1 MPTPI
6 RVHVIVGGFP
16 PGSHAGHDMDYARV
30 RILQALQADERVH
43 ATVGSDFTDCP
54 KWIRDCQLLV
64 TYVAGPFADEPTT
77 GVIRDWLADGGRWL
91 GLHGSAGGKAVR
103 VEGQGARRMVKAPY
117 HEALGAFF
125 LTHPPVRDFEVT
137 VADRG
142 HVLTDKLPPSFA
154 IRDEPYWIEVQHPE
168 TRVLLTMD
176 LPDAPAGH
184 YAMVYDEDTT
194 LLPDGRSR
202 ALGIV
207 RDVGKGGVAYFAP
220 GHCQTP
226 VNRAAI
232 GVGDDQPAFRGPW
245 ETTAY
250 RQLLSNALA
259 WGAGIEG

>member
-1 MPTPI
+1 
-6 RVHVIVGGFP
+6 
-16 PGSHAGHDMDYARV
+16 
-30 RILQALQADERVH
+30 
-43 ATVGSDFTDCP
+43 
-54 KWIRDCQLLV
+54 
-64 TYVAGPFADEPTT
+64 
-77 GVIRDWLADGGRWL
+77 
-91 GLHGSAGGKAVR
+91 
-103 VEGQGARRMVKAPY
+103 MVKAPY

-176 LPDAPAGH
+176 MQEAPVGH

-207 RDVGKGGVAYFAP
+207 RTSARAAWPTSRRGTVRRRHRAAAGVA
-220 GHCQTP
+220 
-226 VNRAAI
+226 
-232 GVGDDQPAFRGPW
+232 DDQPAFRGPW
-245 ETTAY
+245 ETAAY

>member
-1 MPTPI
+1 M
-6 RVHVIVGGFP
+6 
-16 PGSHAGHDMDYARV
+16 
-30 RILQALQADERVH
+30 
-43 ATVGSDFTDCP
+43 
-54 KWIRDCQLLV
+54 

-103 VEGQGARRMVKAPY
+103 VEGRGARRMVKAPY

-176 LPDAPAGH
+176 MQEAPAGH

-207 RDVGKGGVAYFAP
+207 RDVGEGGVAYFAP

-226 VNRAAI
+226 VTGAAA
-232 GVGDDQPAFRGPW
+232 GVADDQPAFRGPW
-245 ETTAY
+245 ETAAY
-250 RQLLSNALA
+250 RQLLSNAWPGAPASRADRGARVAGCLGPGGRGRDQRAIGGIDLQAQAFQRVGAQQSAGVVLA
-259 WGAGIEG
+259 EDHQGGMLLAR

>member
-1 MPTPI
+1 MTTPI
-6 RVHVIVGGFP
+6 RVHVIAGGFP

-30 RILQALQADERVH
+30 RILEALQADERVH
-43 ATVGSDFTDCP
+43 ATVTSDFTDCP

-77 GVIRDWLADGGRWL
+77 GVIRDWLADGGHWL

-103 VEGQGARRMVKAPY
+103 VEGRDARRMVKAPY

-125 LTHPPVRDFEVT
+125 VTHPPVQDFEVT
-137 VADRG
+137 VADRD

-176 LPDAPAGH
+176 MQEAPAGH

-207 RDVGKGGVAYFAP
+207 RDVGEGGVAYFAP
-220 GHCQTP
+220 GHCQTS
-226 VNRAAI
+226 VTRAA
-232 GVGDDQPAFRGPW
+232 VGFADDQPAFRGPW
-245 ETTAY
+245 ETPAY

>member
-1 MPTPI
+1 MTTPI

-103 VEGQGARRMVKAPY
+103 VEGRSARRMVKAPY

-142 HVLTDKLPPSFA
+142 HALTDKLPPSFL

-232 GVGDDQPAFRGPW
+232 GVGDDEPAFRGPW
-245 ETTAY
+245 ETAAY